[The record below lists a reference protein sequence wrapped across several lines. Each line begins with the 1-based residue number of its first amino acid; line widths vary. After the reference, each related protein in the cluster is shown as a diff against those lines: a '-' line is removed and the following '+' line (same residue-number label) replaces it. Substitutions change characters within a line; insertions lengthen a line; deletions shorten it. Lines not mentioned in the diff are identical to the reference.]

1 MTPVAG
7 RYPAQFRRLRLLII
21 YVQVAMNSESESP
34 AEDAHLDQPA
44 GLLKSRLGD
53 AAPLTRSCMF
63 KLAVVHTVTFNAA
76 LRIKAAWKSL
86 SFY

>member
-7 RYPAQFRRLRLLII
+7 RYPAQFRRLLII

-63 KLAVVHTVTFNAA
+63 KLSVVHTVTFNAA
-76 LRIKAAWKSL
+76 PRKPHGSH
-86 SFY
+86 